1 MKNGSSVSAAELQ
14 PGDLVFFG
22 YSGYSNHVGIY
33 IGNYQFIHAAN
44 PSSGVVITDLYSDYY
59 SSSYLGARRIIY

>member
-1 MKNGSSVSAAELQ
+1 MKNGTSVAVTDLQ

-33 IGNYQFIHAAN
+33 IGGYQFIHAAN
-44 PSSGVVITDLYSDYY
+44 PGSGVVITDLYSDYY